1 MKSLW
6 EQTAELNHFD
16 CLDGDIKTDVL
27 IIGGGMAGL
36 LCAYQLHQAGVP
48 YVLAEADTICSG
60 VTKNTTAKLTIQHG
74 LIYHKLIA
82 RFGVER
88 IRGYLESQEEA
99 LMPCTVWDFPG
110 NLPASCPCP
119 FLWQVG

>member
-60 VTKNTTAKLTIQHG
+60 ITKNTTAKLTVQHG

-88 IRGYLESQEEA
+88 ARGSRGSAGQIPHLVPPSK
-99 LMPCTVWDFPG
+99 L
-110 NLPASCPCP
+110 
-119 FLWQVG
+119 